1 MSNIHMSLRTLF
13 VVICI
18 LGTNLCHS
26 QINYNE
32 KILNRE
38 IISLSIANKDLKES
52 FTKSNIRNYRE
63 EALKALNT
71 DSISKF
77 IQLLAVR
84 KANFDN
90 VEYLIFS
97 NPEFELGNFVVGNYQ
112 IILNQLITNP
122 KINKWGYR
130 HSKDK
135 ETTSYFYDDNFYESL
150 TTILASK
157 KDFIRSDLGR
167 LNEEQN
173 QILKIYLSY
182 QLALQDIK
190 QDSTFESL
198 FSKVELFESKYP
210 NSEYRDFTSELKK
223 LNYTK
228 GDIGLAS
235 MLSTGVYIP
244 TSGLADHFSF
254 SIPISGAIEANYKFI
269 TLAFGFGYGIGQK
282 IQKEFE
288 SDTLWLKGDNTGL
301 GMGEILL
308 GVNVYQ
314 SERLN
319 IFLKSG
325 IRGYGVVP
333 PGDDR
338 YEDIENVTSSSSLNY
353 GIGFDYKWK
362 PKKPLPLYSIKSKK
376 RELTNFIRVHFNYQN
391 PSFDNKVSTFDG
403 AIYLIRIAFGQQIL
417 FPKRIK

>member
-1 MSNIHMSLRTLF
+1 MRFRTLF
-13 VVICI
+13 VVICT

-26 QINYNE
+26 QTNYNE

-52 FTKSNIRNYRE
+52 FIKSNIRNYRE
-63 EALKALNT
+63 ATLKALNA
-71 DSISKF
+71 DSTNKF
-77 IQLLAVR
+77 SQFIKVR
-84 KANFDN
+84 NANFDN
-90 VEYLIFS
+90 SEYLVFS
-97 NPEFELGNFVVGNYQ
+97 NPEFELGNFIVGNYQ

-122 KINKWGYR
+122 EVNKWGYR
-130 HSKDK
+130 HSKNK
-135 ETTSYFYDDNFYESL
+135 EVTSYFYDDNFYEIL
-150 TTILASK
+150 TIILTSK
-157 KDFIRSDLGR
+157 KDFIRSDLEQH
-167 LNEEQN
+167 NEEQN
-173 QILKIYLSY
+173 QILQIYLTY
-182 QLALQDIK
+182 QLALKDIK
-190 QDSTFESL
+190 QDSTFELL
-198 FSKVELFESKYP
+198 FSKVELFDNKYP
-210 NSEYRDFTSELKK
+210 NSEYKTFTSELRK

-244 TSGLADHFSF
+244 TSGLANHFSF
-254 SIPISGAIEANYKFI
+254 SIPIGLGIEANYKFI
-269 TLAFGFGYGIGQK
+269 TLSFGFGYGIGQK
-282 IQKEFE
+282 IQQEFE
-288 SDTLWLKGDNTGL
+288 SDTLWLEGDNTGL

-325 IRGYGVVP
+325 IRGYGVVT
-333 PGDDR
+333 PGNDR
-338 YEDIENVTSSSSLNY
+338 YENIENVTSSSSFNY

-362 PKKPLPLYSIKSKK
+362 PKKSLPIYSIKSKK
-376 RELTNFIRVHFNYQN
+376 RELTNFIRIHFNYQN

-403 AIYLIRIAFGQQIL
+403 AIYLVRIAFGQQIL

>member
-1 MSNIHMSLRTLF
+1 MRFRTLL
-13 VVICI
+13 VVTCI

-38 IISLSIANKDLKES
+38 IIRLSIASKDLNES
-52 FTKSNIRNYRE
+52 FIKSNIRNYRE
-63 EALKALNT
+63 ETLKALNA
-71 DSISKF
+71 DSTNKF
-77 IQLLAVR
+77 SQFLKV
-84 KANFDN
+84 KNANFDN
-90 VEYLIFS
+90 REYLVFS
-97 NPEFELGNFVVGNYQ
+97 NPEFELGNFIVGNYQ

-122 KINKWGYR
+122 EVNKWGYR
-130 HSKDK
+130 HSKNK
-135 ETTSYFYDDNFYESL
+135 EAISYFYDDNFYESL
-150 TTILASK
+150 NIILTSK
-157 KDFIRSDLGR
+157 KDFIKSELEK

-173 QILKIYLSY
+173 QILQIYLTY
-182 QLALQDIK
+182 QLALKDIK
-190 QDSTFESL
+190 QDSTIELL
-198 FSKVELFESKYP
+198 FSKVELFDNKYP
-210 NSEYRDFTSELKK
+210 NSNYRTFTGELRK

-235 MLSTGVYIP
+235 ILSTGVYVP
-244 TSGLADHFSF
+244 TSGLANHFSF
-254 SIPISGAIEANYKFI
+254 SVPISGAIEANYKFL
-269 TLAFGFGYGIGQK
+269 TLSFGLGYGIGQK
-282 IQKEFE
+282 IQEEFE
-288 SDTLWLKGDNTGL
+288 SDTLWLKGNNTGL

-333 PGDDR
+333 PGNDR
-338 YEDIENVTSSSSLNY
+338 YENIENVTSTSSLNY

-362 PKKPLPLYSIKSKK
+362 PKKPLPVYYIKSKK
-376 RELTNFIRVHFNYQN
+376 REFTNFIRLHFNYQN
-391 PSFDNKVSTFDG
+391 PSFDNKISTFDG